1 MKLLYHGLSFL
12 NPSLNGMFYNPVMSI
27 AVLVPVCSRAHI
39 WIDFKDCFLM
49 NRLLPSFNA
58 TKESTYSYTFYF
70 GVDDDDSFFLTYRSE
85 LEALGKVVILSG
97 CQHAP
102 AWAWNRLAEV
112 AYNDGHEYLFQI
124 GDDVVIQTPGWTSRF
139 ITKLK
144 QHKNRGLV
152 GPKNPVNFALRVGG
166 TQVIENAFVH
176 RSHYTL
182 FKTFFHPSIRNWH
195 CDEWLTQIYQGFCS
209 YTDEEVL
216 VDNGCIDK
224 RYQIESVTISQQI
237 REGREKIRKDLHGC
251 FSFCLY
257 GSYTEKYYQGLV
269 ENIPLIQE
277 HYPNCEIKVYA
288 SPEASVF
295 VHELNVTLHTTPEDG
310 SRNMSYRFLPAFT
323 DDYEFVC
330 VRDTDSRIHARDRWC
345 IDTFLDSPF
354 TTYTIRDH
362 SCHAYLMMGGLW
374 GCKGKIDVSPDLL
387 VRFVTAN
394 PNRYT
399 LDTDFLNTYVHP
411 LIRSSFL
418 VFSFRHDGVLG
429 DSTETIKMIDY
440 PLVNQE
446 FCGNVVLYE
455 NRFPYHQFTQV

>member
-1 MKLLYHGLSFL
+1 
-12 NPSLNGMFYNPVMSI
+12 MFYNPIMSI
-27 AVLVPVCSRAHI
+27 AVLVPVCSRAHT
-39 WIDFKDCFLM
+39 WTDFKDCFLV

-70 GVDDDDSFFLTYRSE
+70 GIDDDDAFFLTNRSE
-85 LEALGKVVILSG
+85 LEALGKVVVLSG

-139 ITKLK
+139 ISKLK
-144 QHKNRGLV
+144 QHKHRGVV

-182 FKTFFHPSIRNWH
+182 FGTFFHPSIRNWH

-224 RYQIESVTISQQI
+224 RYQIESVDISEQI

-251 FSFCLY
+251 FSFCVY
-257 GSYTEKYYQGLV
+257 GPYTEKYYQGLV
-269 ENIPLIQE
+269 ENIPLIHE
-277 HYPNCEIKVYA
+277 NYPKCEIKVYA
-288 SPEASVF
+288 SPEASSF
-295 VHELNVTLHTTPEDG
+295 VHELNVTLHTTSEHD
-310 SRNMSYRFLPAFT
+310 SRNKSYRFLPAFT

-345 IDTFLDSPF
+345 INTFLDSPF
-354 TTYTIRDH
+354 TAYTIRDH
-362 SCHAYLMMGGLW
+362 SCHAYLMMCGLW
-374 GCKGKIDVSPDLL
+374 GCKGKLEVSSEVLREFVAVRPDG
-387 VRFVTAN
+387 
-394 PNRYT
+394 YT
-399 LDTDFLNTYVHP
+399 VDADFLNTHVHP

-418 VFSFRHDGVLG
+418 VFSFKPDGVLG
-429 DSTETIKMIDY
+429 DSTEKIRMIDY

-446 FCGNVVLYE
+446 FCGNVVLYG
-455 NRFPYHQFTQV
+455 NHVAYHEFVQV

>member
-1 MKLLYHGLSFL
+1 
-12 NPSLNGMFYNPVMSI
+12 MFYNPVMSI
-27 AVLVPVCSRAHI
+27 AVLVPVCSRAHM
-39 WIDFKDCFLM
+39 WTDFKDCFLV

-70 GVDDDDSFFLTYRSE
+70 GIDDDDAFFLRHRSE
-85 LEALGKVVILSG
+85 LEALGKVVLLSG

-112 AYNDGHEYLFQI
+112 AWNDEHEYLFQI

-224 RYQIESVTISQQI
+224 RYHIESVTISEQI
-237 REGREKIRKDLHGC
+237 HEGREKIRKDLHGC

-257 GSYTEKYYQGLV
+257 GSYTDKYYQGLV
-269 ENIPLIQE
+269 ENITLIRE
-277 HYPNCEIKVYA
+277 HYPKSEIKVYA
-288 SPEASVF
+288 SPEASPF
-295 VHELNVTLHTTPEDG
+295 VQELNVVLHTTPENG
-310 SRNMSYRFLPAFT
+310 SRNMSYRFLPVFT
-323 DDYEFVC
+323 NDYEFVC

-345 IDTFLDSPF
+345 IDSFLKSPF
-354 TTYTIRDH
+354 TVYTIRDH
-362 SCHAYLMMGGLW
+362 SCHEYRIMGGLW
-374 GCKGKIDVSPDLL
+374 GCKGKIDISPEVLI
-387 VRFVTAN
+387 RFVSEN
-394 PNRYT
+394 PNRYA
-399 LDTDFLNTYVHP
+399 LDTDFLATYVYP

-418 VFSFRHDGVLG
+418 VFSFKPDGLLK

-446 FCGNVVLYE
+446 FCGNVVLYS
-455 NRFPYHQFTQV
+455 NRVPYHEFVQV

>member
-1 MKLLYHGLSFL
+1 MASKPVLMTAFYEQLTSLVKQMSEMYPDDSDFPLFLTTISLMKNA
-12 NPSLNGMFYNPVMSI
+12 NPSMMIKYVNDNVGKFEDKIM
-27 AVLVPVCSRAHI
+27 A
-39 WIDFKDCFLM
+39 K
-49 NRLLPSFNA
+49 
-58 TKESTYSYTFYF
+58 
-70 GVDDDDSFFLTYRSE
+70 DDSFFLDYSF
-85 LEALGKVVILSG
+85 
-97 CQHAP
+97 
-102 AWAWNRLAEV
+102 
-112 AYNDGHEYLFQI
+112 DEYAGYVDTNIF
-124 GDDVVIQTPGWTSRF
+124 S
-139 ITKLK
+139 KLK
-144 QHKNRGLV
+144 QYKNRGLV

-182 FKTFFHPSIRNWH
+182 FETFFHPSIRNWH

-224 RYQIESVTISQQI
+224 RYQIESVTISEQI

-269 ENIPLIQE
+269 ENIRLIQE
-277 HYPNCEIKVYA
+277 HYPKCDIKVYA

-295 VHELNVTLHTTPEDG
+295 VHELNVTLHTTSEDG

-323 DDYEFVC
+323 DNYEFVC

-354 TTYTIRDH
+354 TAYTIRDH
-362 SCHAYLMMGGLW
+362 SYHTYLIMGGLW
-374 GCKGKIDVSPDLL
+374 GCKGKIDLSPDLL
-387 VRFVTAN
+387 VRFVSAN

-418 VFSFRHDGVLG
+418 VFSFKSDAILG
-429 DSTETIKMIDY
+429 DSTETIKIIDY

-446 FCGNVVLYE
+446 FCGNVVLYS
-455 NRFPYHQFTQV
+455 NRVPYHEFVQV

>member
-1 MKLLYHGLSFL
+1 
-12 NPSLNGMFYNPVMSI
+12 MSI
-27 AVLVPVCSRAHI
+27 AVLVPVCSRAHT
-39 WIDFKDCFLM
+39 WTDFKDCFLV

-58 TKESTYSYTFYF
+58 TRDPDQSYTFYF
-70 GVDDDDSFFLTYRSE
+70 GIDDDDEFFLNNRSE
-85 LEALGKVVILSG
+85 LEALGKIVILSG

-112 AYNDGHEYLFQI
+112 AYNDGNEYLFQI

-139 ITKLK
+139 ISKLK
-144 QHKNRGLV
+144 KHKNRGLV

-182 FKTFFHPSIRNWH
+182 FETFFHPSIRNWH

-224 RYQIESVTISQQI
+224 RYQIESVDISQQI

-257 GSYTEKYYQGLV
+257 GPYTDKYYQGLV
-269 ENIPLIQE
+269 ENIPLIQK
-277 HYPNCEIKVYA
+277 HYPKCDIKVYA
-288 SPEASVF
+288 SPEASSF
-295 VHELNVTLHTTPEDG
+295 VNELNVFIHTTPEDS

-345 IDTFLDSPF
+345 INTFLDSPF
-354 TTYTIRDH
+354 TAYTIRDH
-362 SCHAYLMMGGLW
+362 SCHTYRVMGGLW
-374 GCKGKIDVSPDLL
+374 GCKGKINVSPEVLI
-387 VRFVTAN
+387 RFVTEN

-411 LIRSSFL
+411 LICSSFL
-418 VFSFRHDGVLG
+418 VFSFKPDAILG
-429 DSTETIKMIDY
+429 DLSETIKMIEY
-440 PLVNQE
+440 PLVNEE

-455 NRFPYHQFTQV
+455 NRIPYHQFIQV